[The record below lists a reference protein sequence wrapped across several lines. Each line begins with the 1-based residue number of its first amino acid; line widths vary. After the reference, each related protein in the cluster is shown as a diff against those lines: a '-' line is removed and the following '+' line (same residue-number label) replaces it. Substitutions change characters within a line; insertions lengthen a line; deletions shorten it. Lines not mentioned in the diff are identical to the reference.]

1 MWKGTSPFLWCEQR
15 KILLPLKNKLSS
27 KEKVWTHNLRY
38 LTLEITL
45 PSLMILAINFSRCLL
60 LAAPK
65 SLLSRLSQVSSPVL
79 GVGMC
84 SQASPI
90 PVLNQLLGVKSLIA
104 ICYVAAAKL
113 ELCGASCR
121 DEKNP
126 EASRFCTKPNSC
138 RTQGHKNGEKA
149 SYTPGIYVRDANT
162 KRIVESFF
170 KPPGS
175 ISLLETHRFALC
187 NFFNCPSSPS
197 ILGTSI

>member
-1 MWKGTSPFLWCEQR
+1 
-15 KILLPLKNKLSS
+15 
-27 KEKVWTHNLRY
+27 
-38 LTLEITL
+38 
-45 PSLMILAINFSRCLL
+45 MILDSGNYVTQFEDLGNYFSRCPL

-65 SLLSRLSQVSSPVL
+65 SLLSRLSPVSSP
-79 GVGMC
+79 
-84 SQASPI
+84 
-90 PVLNQLLGVKSLIA
+90 LLGGDTLSGEPYPSSQSVIRGKSLIA
-104 ICYVAAAKL
+104 ICDISAAKL
-113 ELCGASCR
+113 KLCGSFCR